1 MAWLSTRMST
11 YQMNYFLRGTV
22 SDTSLAL
29 QRAGQELSTG
39 RRSDIFGDLGP
50 RASVAISMRAR
61 EEDTQAYLASN
72 KVLENK
78 LQTMLNGI
86 ETMRDP
92 VDGVLQNV
100 VLNLQEPNLGASA
113 LQTQAQSALDA
124 LIGTLNTSY
133 NGEYIFAGTN
143 SQTQPM
149 TAWRE
154 ADAGTGL
161 SPQSIIAS
169 IVGSGPSDAAT
180 ALAMSAELDQVLS
193 STHPTTNFNFE
204 ESFYNGTP
212 ELDASSQPNER
223 ITGRLDQG
231 QQLHY
236 GVQGNDQAFRD
247 TIKGLAMLAAV
258 DVDTI
263 TDQDAYRAYMDEAF
277 KALGSGSQ
285 GLLDISSDVGFNQQL
300 VEDAKDRL
308 EDLSI
313 VQTKQIGEYEN
324 VDPYEVATR
333 MTSLETQLQASY
345 SVASRLSGL
354 TILDWYR

>member
-39 RRSDIFGDLGP
+39 RRADIFGDLGP

-61 EEDTQAYLASN
+61 EEDTQAYLMSN

-78 LQTMLNGI
+78 LQTMLNGV
-86 ETMRDP
+86 ETMRTP
-92 VDGVLQNV
+92 VDEVLQTV
-100 VLNLQEPNLGASA
+100 VLNLETPAIGASA

-124 LIGTLNTSY
+124 MIGTLNTSY
-133 NGEYIFAGTN
+133 NGEFIFAGTN
-143 SQTQPM
+143 SQVQTM
-149 TAWRE
+149 TEWRS
-154 ADAGTGL
+154 ADADTGL
-161 SPQSIIAS
+161 SPESIIAS
-169 IVGSGPSDAAT
+169 IVGGGPTDAASV
-180 ALAMSAELDQVLS
+180 AAISAELDQVLS
-193 STHPTTNFNFE
+193 STHPNASYNFE
-204 ESFYNGTP
+204 ASFYNGTT
-212 ELDASSQPNER
+212 ELDGLGQPNER

-231 QQLHY
+231 QELHY

-258 DVDTI
+258 DVESI
-263 TDQDAYRAYMDEAF
+263 TDEDAYRAWMNEAF
-277 KALGSGSQ
+277 DALGRGSQ
-285 GLLDISSDVGFNQQL
+285 GLLDVSSEVGFSQSL
-300 VEDAKDRL
+300 VEDAKNRL